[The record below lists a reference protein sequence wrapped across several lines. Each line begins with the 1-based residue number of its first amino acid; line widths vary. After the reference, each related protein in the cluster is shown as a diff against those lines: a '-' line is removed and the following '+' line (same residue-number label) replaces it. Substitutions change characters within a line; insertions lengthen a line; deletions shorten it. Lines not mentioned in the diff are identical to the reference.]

1 MMILEQLAPN
11 SNDESVLVQLIMIW
25 YQILSWERKWLE
37 VLKIRSVLFVV
48 VEDVF
53 AFPDVAVVVISTN
66 ENKNY
71 CNIVA

>member
-1 MMILEQLAPN
+1 MILEQLAPN
-11 SNDESVLVQLIMIW
+11 SNDEIVLVQLIMIW

-37 VLKIRSVLFVV
+37 ALKILSVLSVI

-53 AFPDVAVVVISTN
+53 AFPDVAVVVISKN